1 MMTAWNDLNH
11 EQRMD
16 VLWAVAGGTMDFET
30 QAQTACLPFDALAP
44 ELAKRVAEMLARE
57 DGAQAPKKAVFHGSP
72 HRFDPFL
79 LDYGQGALAHG
90 WGLYFSRGREV
101 AGSYHRPQNGAVK

>member
-16 VLWAVAGGTMDFET
+16 VLWAVAGSTMDFET
-30 QAQTACLPFDALAP
+30 QAQTACLPFDVLAP

-57 DGAQAPKKAVFHGSP
+57 DGAQAPKKVSHGSP

-90 WGLYFSRGREV
+90 WGLYFSRRRAA
-101 AGSYHRPQNGAVK
+101 AGSYQRPQQDGAVK